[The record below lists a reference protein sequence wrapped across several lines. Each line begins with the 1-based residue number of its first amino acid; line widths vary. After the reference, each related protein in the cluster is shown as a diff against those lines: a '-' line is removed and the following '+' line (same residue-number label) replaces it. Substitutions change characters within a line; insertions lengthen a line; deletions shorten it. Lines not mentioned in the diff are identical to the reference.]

1 MEIQHIVD
9 KEKKTNLYA
18 LKALNIL
25 YCIMKRQQRV
35 HRERINLRI
44 IYILIVIS
52 LFAFT
57 FAMLLIFKYFK
68 LRRTRDKQWEKRTR
82 KKSTEKLSKETDG
95 SGRLD
100 NRYQLLACLQWK
112 LEFTKMRW
120 MNYTHFAPQWKNR
133 L

>member
-68 LRRTRDKQWEKRTR
+68 LRRTRDKQ
-82 KKSTEKLSKETDG
+82 
-95 SGRLD
+95 
-100 NRYQLLACLQWK
+100 
-112 LEFTKMRW
+112 
-120 MNYTHFAPQWKNR
+120 
-133 L
+133 